1 MSGRTA
7 SMERWKTPSS
17 WQDCIMETVVGA
29 IEPSLKR
36 AEIARAT
43 AKPAERLD
51 ACDLCLRAWPCYNA
65 SGCEAS
71 DRAIALLRRALEKDP
86 TYMRAK
92 VFLASAYAMREA
104 QDFVSRGDREMGI
117 ALAREILE
125 MDTNDPEA
133 LCRAGF
139 TISQLSG
146 DFLPPSRHSI
156 GHCFCTPVLFWH

>member
-1 MSGRTA
+1 
-7 SMERWKTPSS
+7 
-17 WQDCIMETVVGA
+17 METVVGA